1 MQKSKEKNARDYEAW
16 KAGTF
21 IPTPRKLQ
29 SMKEDGFVFPENVET
44 VAPGGEMMLAKSL
57 TNEQY
62 RPQPRPQ
69 LPDDKHFPHA
79 GKSHAQQLHNQ
90 QIQLPLHP
98 LPHSYVPPPHQSHM
112 MVQKTQQYNMT
123 Q

>member
-62 RPQPRPQ
+62 RPRPQ

-98 LPHSYVPPPHQSHM
+98 LPPKSYVPPTHQSHI
-112 MVQKTQQYNMT
+112 MVQKLQ
-123 Q
+123 